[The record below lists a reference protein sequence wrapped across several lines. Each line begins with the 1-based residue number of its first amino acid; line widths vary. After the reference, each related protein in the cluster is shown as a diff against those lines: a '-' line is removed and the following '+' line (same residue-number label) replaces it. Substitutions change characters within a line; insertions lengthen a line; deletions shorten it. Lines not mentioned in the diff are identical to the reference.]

1 MSANCV
7 MEAISPALPGF
18 SVVSAA
24 ASRHLSDQGIV
35 RGRREWGEG
44 GLTAGVAFEPVDFV
58 LAEPE
63 RVVRLVPELPR
74 RAAAVQ
80 RAAVAVCSASS
91 ISSGP
96 SAGRESG
103 KGRGWGRTE
112 AELEAEAV
120 DVCDGVVEPGRVEM
134 RIWHQ
139 IAGGRAVERVPVRV
153 LTSRSQPAK

>member
-1 MSANCV
+1 MRPSQSAHQTGWPDLLKPSRMSANCV

-24 ASRHLSDQGIV
+24 ASRHHSDSLSAQVVNRAWKKGGGGKV
-35 RGRREWGEG
+35 GR
-44 GLTAGVAFEPVDFV
+44 TAGVAFEPVDFV

-80 RAAVAVCSASS
+80 RAAIAVCSAASRRQDPPRE
-91 ISSGP
+91 GG
-96 SAGRESG
+96 AGKR
-103 KGRGWGRTE
+103 GRGWGRTE

-120 DVCDGVVEPGRVEM
+120 DV
-134 RIWHQ
+134 
-139 IAGGRAVERVPVRV
+139 
-153 LTSRSQPAK
+153 

>member
-1 MSANCV
+1 MRPSQSAHQTGWPDLLKPSRMSANCV

-24 ASRHLSDQGIV
+24 ASRHHSVSLSAQVVNRAWKMGGGGKV
-35 RGRREWGEG
+35 GR
-44 GLTAGVAFEPVDFV
+44 TAGVAFEPVDFV

-80 RAAVAVCSASS
+80 RAAIAVCSAASRRQDPPRE
-91 ISSGP
+91 GG
-96 SAGRESG
+96 AGKR
-103 KGRGWGRTE
+103 GRGWGRTE

-120 DVCDGVVEPGRVEM
+120 DV
-134 RIWHQ
+134 
-139 IAGGRAVERVPVRV
+139 
-153 LTSRSQPAK
+153 

>member
-1 MSANCV
+1 MRPSQSAHQTGWPDLLKPSRMSANCV

-24 ASRHLSDQGIV
+24 ASRHHSVSLNFFGPGDRAWKKGGGGKV
-35 RGRREWGEG
+35 GR
-44 GLTAGVAFEPVDFV
+44 TAGVAFEPVDFV

-80 RAAVAVCSASS
+80 RAAIAVCSAASRRQDPPRE
-91 ISSGP
+91 GG
-96 SAGRESG
+96 AGKR
-103 KGRGWGRTE
+103 GRGWGRTE

-120 DVCDGVVEPGRVEM
+120 HV
-134 RIWHQ
+134 
-139 IAGGRAVERVPVRV
+139 
-153 LTSRSQPAK
+153 

>member
-1 MSANCV
+1 MRPSQSAHQTGWPDLLKPSRMSANCV

-24 ASRHLSDQGIV
+24 ASRHLSDQGNRAWKKGGKV
-35 RGRREWGEG
+35 GR
-44 GLTAGVAFEPVDFV
+44 TAGVAFEPVDFV

-80 RAAVAVCSASS
+80 RAAIAVCSASS

-96 SAGRESG
+96 SAGRQSG

-120 DVCDGVVEPGRVEM
+120 DV
-134 RIWHQ
+134 
-139 IAGGRAVERVPVRV
+139 
-153 LTSRSQPAK
+153 